1 MPDRKRSAGKAVRA
15 ACAAVVALAALGIHL
30 WVAPIP
36 LAAQNEGSTITV
48 IYGNGAKLSVQD
60 WHFVYEYLESD
71 TPLDPAYVA
80 TCTGPYDGYSC
91 DTQVKTGKILFIIAP
106 LPGPSAAAQ
115 APFLLPEGTLQV
127 IFLHWKG
134 GPGPYEE
141 DGVTLN
147 RNRSDGR
154 YVNDGITIVTAQ
166 GAQIRVLGELRVPE
180 SFLSSKSHV
189 YLMKLSLAGT
199 VQVQGMPGRFELRL
213 DSPLAPDS
221 LKERVDEILFGVEP
235 ETDRA
240 GF

>member
-1 MPDRKRSAGKAVRA
+1 MLDRNRKAARA
-15 ACAAVVALAALGIHL
+15 IATGFAALTALAAILSI
-30 WVAPIP
+30 APRP
-36 LAAQNEGSTITV
+36 LAAQDTGSTLTV
-48 IYGNGAKLSVQD
+48 VYGNGSKLPVRE

-80 TCTGPYDGYSC
+80 TCRTPSYDANSCFSQIKTSKDLFLIGPM
-91 DTQVKTGKILFIIAP
+91 
-106 LPGPSAAAQ
+106 PGPSAAARV
-115 APFLLPEGTLQV
+115 PFILPGSGLGAIRIHWREGS
-127 IFLHWKG
+127 
-134 GPGPYEE
+134 GPYEE

-147 RNRSDGR
+147 RNRSAGR
-154 YVNDGITIVTAQ
+154 YVSDGITIVTAQ
-166 GAQIRVLGELRVPE
+166 GAQIRVSGELRVPE

-213 DSPLAPDS
+213 DSPLALDS
-221 LKERVDEILFGVEP
+221 LKERVEEIQFGFEP